1 MSYSQTDLTDIE
13 SAILK
18 LQKGERVASVTYD
31 GKTIRYTDVQ
41 LNDLLALRDR
51 MRAELAS
58 SNASR
63 VRQIRLNPTS
73 GF

>member
-1 MSYSQTDLTDIE
+1 MSYTETDLSDVE
-13 SAILK
+13 AAILK

-51 MRAELAS
+51 MRSELA
-58 SNASR
+58 AATDTR